1 LNCHDG
7 GFNTAGAPGK
17 GERDSIMSWSLPIAR
32 IAGIQLRIHVTFLLL
47 IGWIALD
54 SASAVVFVLLLFL
67 CVVLHEFGHALA
79 AKGYGI
85 KTPDITLLPI
95 GGVARLERIPE
106 EPKQEL
112 VIAAAGPAVTAII
125 ALSLF
130 VVIASRG
137 GTEFGASVQSGD
149 LLVNLFKINVWL
161 LLFNLIPAFPMDGGR
176 VLRALLATRLSYARA
191 TQVAATVGQA
201 FAFFFGIIGLFGIPG
216 IFNPN
221 PFLLFIALFV
231 YIGASQ
237 EAALAQ
243 MRDVS
248 RRFPVSSAMVRE
260 FRSLPESAT
269 LEEAVDALL
278 ATSQHD
284 FPVLDE
290 AGNVAGILTRH
301 DLIAALRKN
310 NPTIRV
316 GDVMR
321 RDIPTVTTGTRFEEA
336 FRIMQECNCP
346 AVPVLDSMKRL
357 VGLLTP
363 ENVSELMMVQSALPR
378 RRAA

>member
-1 LNCHDG
+1 
-7 GFNTAGAPGK
+7 
-17 GERDSIMSWSLPIAR
+17 MSWSLPILR
-32 IAGIQLRIHVTFLLL
+32 VAGIQLRIHVTFLLL
-47 IGWIALD
+47 IGWLAFGYYAEGG
-54 SASAVVFVLLLFL
+54 SAAAAGRVLFILLLFL

-79 AKGYGI
+79 AKSFGI
-85 KTPDITLLPI
+85 NTPDITLLPI
-95 GGVARLERIPE
+95 GGVARLERMPE

-112 VIAAAGPAVTAII
+112 IIALAGPAVNIVI
-125 ALSLF
+125 AL
-130 VVIASRG
+130 G
-137 GTEFGASVQSGD
+137 
-149 LLVNLFKINVWL
+149 LLVAIDWRGAADSSVVEASTLPAKLLAINVML
-161 LLFNLIPAFPMDGGR
+161 VLFNLLPAFPMDGGR

-191 TQVAATVGQA
+191 TQIAASIGQGCA
-201 FAFFFGIIGLFGIPG
+201 FVFGFIGLLW
-216 IFNPN
+216 N

-243 MRDVS
+243 MKDVS

-260 FRSLPESAT
+260 FRSLPLTAT
-269 LEEAVDALL
+269 LQEAVDALL

-284 FPVLDE
+284 FPVVDE
-290 AGNVAGILTRH
+290 SGGVAGMLTRH
-301 DLIAALRKN
+301 DLISALRKDD
-310 NPTIRV
+310 PAIRV

-378 RRAA
+378 RRVV

>member
-1 LNCHDG
+1 MG
-7 GFNTAGAPGK
+7 
-17 GERDSIMSWSLPIAR
+17 WSLPIFR
-32 IAGIQLRIHVTFLLL
+32 IAGIQLRIHVTFVLL
-47 IGWIALD
+47 IAWLAFGYYAQGGSPAAAEGVI
-54 SASAVVFVLLLFL
+54 FVLLLFL

-79 AKGYGI
+79 AKAFGI
-85 KTPDITLLPI
+85 NTPDITLLPI
-95 GGVARLERIPE
+95 GGVARLERMPE

-112 VIAAAGPAVTAII
+112 LIAVAGPAVN
-125 ALSLF
+125 
-130 VVIASRG
+130 VVIALGLFVAG
-137 GTEFGASVQSGD
+137 GSFINPFVNPAAPEGIGLVSQLLIINV
-149 LLVNLFKINVWL
+149 LLVA
-161 LLFNLIPAFPMDGGR
+161 FNLLPAFPMDGGR
-176 VLRALLATRLSYARA
+176 VLRALLATRMSYARA
-191 TQVAATVGQA
+191 TQIAATVGQG
-201 FAFFFGIIGLFGIPG
+201 FAFVFGFIGLIW
-216 IFNPN
+216 N
-221 PFLLFIALFV
+221 PFLIFIALFV

-243 MRDVS
+243 MKDVS

-260 FRSLPESAT
+260 FRTLPENAT

-284 FPVLDE
+284 FPVVDE
-290 AGNVAGILTRH
+290 TGAVAGVLTRH

-310 NPTIRV
+310 DPALRV

-321 RDIPTVTTGTRFEEA
+321 RNIPTVTTGTRFEEA

-363 ENVSELMMVQSALPR
+363 ENVTELMMIQSAMPR
-378 RRAA
+378 RRIL

>member
-1 LNCHDG
+1 
-7 GFNTAGAPGK
+7 
-17 GERDSIMSWSLPIAR
+17 MSWSIPILR
-32 IAGIQLRIHVTFLLL
+32 IAGIQLRIHITFLLL
-47 IGWIALD
+47 IAWIAIGST
-54 SASAVVFVLLLFL
+54 SAAIFVLLLFV
-67 CVVLHEFGHALA
+67 CVVLHEFGHAIA

-85 KTPDITLLPI
+85 NTPDITLLPI

-106 EPKQEL
+106 EPRQEL

-125 ALSLF
+125 ALCLYI
-130 VVIASRG
+130 VIAARG
-137 GTEFGASVQSGD
+137 GAELAAPVSTGD
-149 LLVNLFKINVWL
+149 LVLNLFRINIWL

-176 VLRALLATRLSYARA
+176 VLRALLATRMSYARA
-191 TQVAATVGQA
+191 TQVAANVGQI
-201 FAFFFGIIGLFGIPG
+201 FAFLFGIVGLFGIPG
-216 IFNPN
+216 FFPAN
-221 PFLLFIALFV
+221 PFLIFIAFFV
-231 YIGASQ
+231 YLGASQ

-260 FRSLPESAT
+260 FRTLPESAT

-284 FPVLDE
+284 FPVLD
-290 AGNVAGILTRH
+290 ASGNVAGILTRR
-301 DLIAALRKN
+301 DLIAALRQSD
-310 NPTIRV
+310 PAIRV

-321 RDIPTVTTGTRFEEA
+321 RDIPTVTTGTRFEDA

-346 AVPVLDSMKRL
+346 AVPVLDGMKRL

-363 ENVSELMMVQSALPR
+363 ENVSELMMVQSARPR
-378 RRAA
+378 RSAA

>member
-1 LNCHDG
+1 
-7 GFNTAGAPGK
+7 
-17 GERDSIMSWSLPIAR
+17 MSWSVPILR
-32 IAGIQLRIHVTFLLL
+32 VAGIQLRIHITFLLL
-47 IGWIALD
+47 IGWLAIGYYAEGG
-54 SASAVVFVLLLFL
+54 SAAAAGRVAFILLLFL

-79 AKGYGI
+79 AKSFGI
-85 KTPDITLLPI
+85 NTPDITLLPI
-95 GGVARLERIPE
+95 GGVARLERMPE
-106 EPKQEL
+106 DPKQEL
-112 VIAAAGPAVTAII
+112 IIALAGPAVN
-125 ALSLF
+125 
-130 VVIASRG
+130 VVIALGLLIAIDWHRAAESSVV
-137 GTEFGASVQSGD
+137 EASALPAK
-149 LLVNLFKINVWL
+149 LLAINVML
-161 LLFNLIPAFPMDGGR
+161 LLFNLLPAFPMDGGR
-176 VLRALLATRLSYARA
+176 VLRALLATRLTYARA
-191 TQVAATVGQA
+191 TQIAASIGQGCA
-201 FAFFFGIIGLFGIPG
+201 FVFGFIGLLW
-216 IFNPN
+216 N

-248 RRFPVSSAMVRE
+248 RRFPVASAMVRE
-260 FRSLPESAT
+260 FRSLPITAS
-269 LEEAVDALL
+269 LQEAVDALL

-284 FPVLDE
+284 FPVVDE
-290 AGNVAGILTRH
+290 NGGVAGVLTRH
-301 DLIAALRKN
+301 DLISALRKGD
-310 NPTIRV
+310 PTIRV

-378 RRAA
+378 RRTV

>member
-1 LNCHDG
+1 
-7 GFNTAGAPGK
+7 
-17 GERDSIMSWSLPIAR
+17 MSWSLPIFR

-47 IGWIALD
+47 IGWLAFGFYGEGGTAAAI
-54 SASAVVFVLLLFL
+54 SGVVLLLLLFL

-79 AKGYGI
+79 AKSFGI
-85 KTPDITLLPI
+85 NTPDITLLPI

-125 ALSLF
+125 ALCLF
-130 VVIASRG
+130 VVIAARG
-137 GTEFGASVQSGD
+137 GTDFGASVQSGD
-149 LLVNLFKINVWL
+149 LVVNIFKINVWL

-191 TQVAATVGQA
+191 TQVAATVGQG
-201 FAFFFGIIGLFGIPG
+201 FAFFFGIVGLFGIPG
-216 IFNPN
+216 LFSAN
-221 PFLLFIALFV
+221 PFLIFIAFFV

-284 FPVLDE
+284 FP
-290 AGNVAGILTRH
+290 
-301 DLIAALRKN
+301 
-310 NPTIRV
+310 
-316 GDVMR
+316 
-321 RDIPTVTTGTRFEEA
+321 
-336 FRIMQECNCP
+336 
-346 AVPVLDSMKRL
+346 
-357 VGLLTP
+357 
-363 ENVSELMMVQSALPR
+363 
-378 RRAA
+378 

>member
-1 LNCHDG
+1 
-7 GFNTAGAPGK
+7 
-17 GERDSIMSWSLPIAR
+17 MSWSIPIIR
-32 IAGIQLRIHVTFLLL
+32 IAGIQLRIHVTFVLL
-47 IGWIALD
+47 IVWLALG
-54 SASAVVFVLLLFL
+54 SASAAIFVLLLFL

-79 AKGYGI
+79 AKAYGI
-85 KTPDITLLPI
+85 NTPDITLLPI

-125 ALSLF
+125 ALCLF
-130 VVIASRG
+130 VVIAARG
-137 GTEFGASVQSGD
+137 ATNIGAPVQSGD
-149 LLVNLFKINVWL
+149 LLVNLFKINIWL

-176 VLRALLATRLSYARA
+176 VLRALLATRLNYARA

-201 FAFFFGIIGLFGIPG
+201 FAFLFGIVGLFGVPG
-216 IFNPN
+216 IFDPN
-221 PFLLFIALFV
+221 PFLIFIAVFV

-248 RRFPVSSAMVRE
+248 RRFPVSAAMVRE
-260 FRSLPESAT
+260 FRTLPDSAT

-284 FPVLDE
+284 FPVVDSS
-290 AGNVAGILTRH
+290 GQVAGVLTRQ
-301 DLIAALRKN
+301 DLIAALRKHDA
-310 NPTIRV
+310 TIRV
-316 GDVMR
+316 ADVMR
-321 RDIPTVTTGTRFEEA
+321 RNVPVVTTGTRFEEA

-346 AVPVLDSMKRL
+346 AVPVTDSRGNL

-363 ENVSELMMVQSALPR
+363 ENVSELMMVQSALPNR
-378 RRAA
+378 RLAPA

>member
-1 LNCHDG
+1 
-7 GFNTAGAPGK
+7 
-17 GERDSIMSWSLPIAR
+17 
-32 IAGIQLRIHVTFLLL
+32 
-47 IGWIALD
+47 
-54 SASAVVFVLLLFL
+54 
-67 CVVLHEFGHALA
+67 
-79 AKGYGI
+79 
-85 KTPDITLLPI
+85 
-95 GGVARLERIPE
+95 
-106 EPKQEL
+106 
-112 VIAAAGPAVTAII
+112 VTAII

-137 GTEFGASVQSGD
+137 GTELGASLQSGD
-149 LLVNLFKINVWL
+149 LVVNLCKINVWL

-201 FAFFFGIIGLFGIPG
+201 FAFFFGIIGLFGVPG
-216 IFNPN
+216 IYNPN
-221 PFLLFIALFV
+221 PFLIFIAFFV

-260 FRSLPESAT
+260 FRSLPETAA

-310 NPTIRV
+310 DPAIRV

>member
-1 LNCHDG
+1 
-7 GFNTAGAPGK
+7 
-17 GERDSIMSWSLPIAR
+17 MSWSLPIIR
-32 IAGIQLRIHVTFLLL
+32 IAGIQLRIHITFLLL
-47 IGWIALD
+47 IGWIALG

-85 KTPDITLLPI
+85 NTPDITLLPI

-130 VVIASRG
+130 VVIALRG
-137 GTEFGASVQSGD
+137 GTALDASLQSGD
-149 LLVNLFKINVWL
+149 LVVNLFKLNVWL

-201 FAFFFGIIGLFGIPG
+201 FAFFFGIIGLFGVPG

-221 PFLLFIALFV
+221 PFLIFIAFFV

-284 FPVLDE
+284 FPVLDG

-310 NPTIRV
+310 DPEIRV

-346 AVPVLDSMKRL
+346 AVPVLDGMKRL

>member
-1 LNCHDG
+1 
-7 GFNTAGAPGK
+7 
-17 GERDSIMSWSLPIAR
+17 MSWSIPVVR
-32 IAGIQLRIHVTFLLL
+32 IAGIQLRIHITFLLL
-47 IGWIALD
+47 IAWVALSST
-54 SASAVVFVLLLFL
+54 SAAIFVLLLFL

-79 AKGYGI
+79 AKAYGI
-85 KTPDITLLPI
+85 NTPDITLLPI

-130 VVIASRG
+130 VVVAGRG
-137 GTEFGASVQSGD
+137 VANLTAPIQGD
-149 LLVNLFKINVWL
+149 DWVVNIFKLNVFL

-176 VLRALLATRLSYARA
+176 VLRALLATRMTYARA
-191 TQVAATVGQA
+191 TQIAATVGQA
-201 FAFFFGIIGLFGIPG
+201 FAFLFGIVGLFGIPG
-216 IFNPN
+216 LYPRN
-221 PFLLFIALFV
+221 PFLIFIALFV
-231 YIGASQ
+231 YLGASQ

-260 FRSLPESAT
+260 FRTLPETAT
-269 LEEAVDALL
+269 LQEAVDALL

-290 AGNVAGILTRH
+290 SGNVAGILTRH
-301 DLIAALRKN
+301 DLIGALRKDDGS
-310 NPTIRV
+310 IRV

-363 ENVSELMMVQSALPR
+363 ENVSELMMVQSASPR

>member
-1 LNCHDG
+1 
-7 GFNTAGAPGK
+7 
-17 GERDSIMSWSLPIAR
+17 MSWSIPIIR
-32 IAGIQLRIHVTFLLL
+32 IAGIQLRIHLTFLLL
-47 IGWIALD
+47 ILWVALGST
-54 SASAVVFVLLLFL
+54 SAAVFVLLLFL
-67 CVVLHEFGHALA
+67 CVVLHEFGHAIA
-79 AKGYGI
+79 AKSYGI
-85 KTPDITLLPI
+85 NTPDITLLPI

-112 VIAAAGPAVTAII
+112 VIAIAGPVVNVII
-125 ALSLF
+125 AACLF
-130 VVIASRG
+130 VVIGARG
-137 GTEFGASVQSGD
+137 YFPIAPGVQSGD
-149 LLVNLFKINVWL
+149 MLVALCEINVLLV
-161 LLFNLIPAFPMDGGR
+161 LFNLLPAFPMDGGR

-201 FAFFFGIIGLFGIPG
+201 FAFLFGIVGLFGIPG
-216 IFNPN
+216 LYHAN
-221 PFLLFIALFV
+221 PFLIFIAFFV
-231 YIGASQ
+231 YLGASQ

-260 FRSLPESAT
+260 FRTLVATAT
-269 LEEAVDALL
+269 LQEAVDALL

-284 FPVLDE
+284 FPVVDE
-290 AGNVAGILTRH
+290 NGSVAGILTRH
-301 DLIAALRKN
+301 DLIAALRKDD
-310 NPTIRV
+310 PTVRV
-316 GDVMR
+316 SDVMR

-346 AVPVLDSMKRL
+346 AVPVLDGMKRL

-378 RRAA
+378 KRIA

>member
-1 LNCHDG
+1 
-7 GFNTAGAPGK
+7 
-17 GERDSIMSWSLPIAR
+17 MSWSLPIIR
-32 IAGIQLRIHVTFLLL
+32 IAGIQLRIHITFLLL
-47 IGWIALD
+47 IVWLAFGYY
-54 SASAVVFVLLLFL
+54 SQGGSAVAASRVIFILLLFL
-67 CVVLHEFGHALA
+67 CVVLHEFGHGLA
-79 AKGYGI
+79 AKAYGI
-85 KTPDITLLPI
+85 NTPDITLLPI

-137 GTEFGASVQSGD
+137 GELGASVQSGD
-149 LLVNLFKINVWL
+149 MVVNLFKINIWL

-201 FAFFFGIIGLFGIPG
+201 FAFFFGVIGLFGVPG
-216 IFNPN
+216 IFHAN
-221 PFLLFIALFV
+221 PFLIFIAFFV

-260 FRSLPESAT
+260 FRT
-269 LEEAVDALL
+269 
-278 ATSQHD
+278 
-284 FPVLDE
+284 
-290 AGNVAGILTRH
+290 
-301 DLIAALRKN
+301 
-310 NPTIRV
+310 
-316 GDVMR
+316 
-321 RDIPTVTTGTRFEEA
+321 
-336 FRIMQECNCP
+336 
-346 AVPVLDSMKRL
+346 
-357 VGLLTP
+357 
-363 ENVSELMMVQSALPR
+363 
-378 RRAA
+378 

>member
-1 LNCHDG
+1 
-7 GFNTAGAPGK
+7 
-17 GERDSIMSWSLPIAR
+17 MSWSLPIIR
-32 IAGIQLRIHVTFLLL
+32 IAGIQLRMHITFLLL
-47 IGWIALD
+47 IGWLAFGYYAQGGPAAAIAGVL
-54 SASAVVFVLLLFL
+54 VILLLFS
-67 CVVLHEFGHALA
+67 CVVLHEFGHAFA
-79 AKGYGI
+79 AKAFGI
-85 KTPDITLLPI
+85 NTPDITLLPI
-95 GGVARLERIPE
+95 GGVARLERMPE
-106 EPKQEL
+106 EPIQEL
-112 VIAAAGPAVTAII
+112 IIAAAGPAVNVII
-125 ALSLF
+125 ALCLFLTGGSFVYPPTAASSLTD
-130 VVIASRG
+130 VVLTIN
-137 GTEFGASVQSGD
+137 VV
-149 LLVNLFKINVWL
+149 LLV
-161 LLFNLIPAFPMDGGR
+161 FNLLPAFPMDGGR

-191 TQVAATVGQA
+191 TQIAASIGQA
-201 FAFFFGIIGLFGIPG
+201 CAFVFGFIGLFS
-216 IFNPN
+216 PN
-221 PFLLFIALFV
+221 HWMLLFIALFV

-310 NPTIRV
+310 DPAIRV
-316 GDVMR
+316 GGVMR

-378 RRAA
+378 RRSA

>member
-1 LNCHDG
+1 
-7 GFNTAGAPGK
+7 
-17 GERDSIMSWSLPIAR
+17 
-32 IAGIQLRIHVTFLLL
+32 
-47 IGWIALD
+47 
-54 SASAVVFVLLLFL
+54 
-67 CVVLHEFGHALA
+67 VLHEFGHALA
-79 AKGYGI
+79 AKAFGI
-85 KTPDITLLPI
+85 NTPDITLLPI

-112 VIAAAGPAVTAII
+112 IIASAGPAVTAII

-130 VVIASRG
+130 VAIAARG
-137 GTEFGASVQSGD
+137 ATGIAAPIGGND
-149 LLVNLFKINVWL
+149 LVLNLFKLNVYL

-176 VLRALLATRLSYARA
+176 VLRALLATRMTYARA
-191 TQVAATVGQA
+191 TQVAATVGQG
-201 FAFFFGIIGLFGIPG
+201 FAFLFGIVGLFGIPG
-216 IFNPN
+216 IFHPN
-221 PFLLFIALFV
+221 PFLIFIAFFV

-260 FRSLPESAT
+260 FRSLPVSAT
-269 LEEAVDALL
+269 LQEAVDALL

-290 AGNVAGILTRH
+290 NGNVAGILTRH
-301 DLIAALRKN
+301 DLIAALRKDD
-310 NPTIRV
+310 PTIRV

-346 AVPVLDSMKRL
+346 AVPVLDGMKRL

>member
-1 LNCHDG
+1 MG
-7 GFNTAGAPGK
+7 
-17 GERDSIMSWSLPIAR
+17 WSLPIFR
-32 IAGIQLRIHVTFLLL
+32 IAGIQLRIHITFLLL
-47 IGWIALD
+47 IAWLAFGYYAQGG
-54 SASAVVFVLLLFL
+54 SAVAASRVIFVLLLFL
-67 CVVLHEFGHALA
+67 CVVLYEFGHAFA
-79 AKGYGI
+79 AKAFGI
-85 KTPDITLLPI
+85 NTPDITLLPI
-95 GGVARLERIPE
+95 GGVARLERMPE
-106 EPKQEL
+106 EPMQEL
-112 VIAAAGPAVTAII
+112 IIAVAGPLVN
-125 ALSLF
+125 
-130 VVIASRG
+130 VVIALGLFIAG
-137 GTEFGASVQSGD
+137 GAQA
-149 LLVNLFKINVWL
+149 LLNPAAVEAGGLIAQLLTINIILV
-161 LLFNLIPAFPMDGGR
+161 LFNLLPAFPMDGGR

-201 FAFFFGIIGLFGIPG
+201 FAFFFGIIGLFGVPG
-216 IFNPN
+216 IYNPN
-221 PFLLFIALFV
+221 PFLIFIAFFV

-310 NPTIRV
+310 DPAIRV

-336 FRIMQECNCP
+336 FRIMQECNCQ
-346 AVPVLDSMKRL
+346 AVPVLDGMKRL

>member
-1 LNCHDG
+1 MG
-7 GFNTAGAPGK
+7 W
-17 GERDSIMSWSLPIAR
+17 SIPIVR
-32 IAGIQLRIHVTFLLL
+32 IAGIQLRIHVTFVLL
-47 IGWIALD
+47 IAWLAFGSTGATI
-54 SASAVVFVLLLFL
+54 FVLLLFL
-67 CVVLHEFGHALA
+67 CVVMHEFGHALA
-79 AKGYGI
+79 AKAYGI
-85 KTPDITLLPI
+85 NTPDITLLPI

-112 VIAAAGPAVTAII
+112 AIAAAGPAVTAII

-130 VVIASRG
+130 IVIAARG
-137 GTEFGASVQSGD
+137 TLALQIPIEGD
-149 LLVNLFKINVWL
+149 DLVLNLFRINVWL

-176 VLRALLATRLSYARA
+176 VLRALLATRFSYARA

-201 FAFFFGIIGLFGIPG
+201 FAFFFGVIGLFGVPG
-216 IFNPN
+216 IFHPN
-221 PFLLFIALFV
+221 PFLIFIALFV

-260 FRSLPESAT
+260 FRSLAESAS

-284 FPVLDE
+284 FPVLGE
-290 AGNVAGILTRH
+290 QGNVDGILTRH
-301 DLIAALRKN
+301 DLIVALRKN
-310 NPTIRV
+310 DPKIRV

-321 RDIPTVTTGTRFEEA
+321 REIPTVTTGTRFEDA

-363 ENVSELMMVQSALPR
+363 ENVSELMMVQSASPR
-378 RRAA
+378 RRPA

>member
-1 LNCHDG
+1 
-7 GFNTAGAPGK
+7 
-17 GERDSIMSWSLPIAR
+17 MSWSIPIIR

-47 IGWIALD
+47 IGWIALG
-54 SASAVVFVLLLFL
+54 SSSAVIFVLLLFL

-79 AKGYGI
+79 AKAYGI
-85 KTPDITLLPI
+85 NTPDITLLPI

-112 VIAAAGPAVTAII
+112 VIAIAGPLVNVII
-125 ALSLF
+125 AACLY
-130 VVIASRG
+130 VVIGARG
-137 GTEFGASVQSGD
+137 HVAPEIAVQKGD
-149 LLVNLFKINVWL
+149 MLAGLFQINVWL
-161 LLFNLIPAFPMDGGR
+161 LLFNLLPAFPMDGGR
-176 VLRALLATRLSYARA
+176 VLRALLATRLTYARA

-201 FAFFFGIIGLFGIPG
+201 FAFAFGIVGLFGIPG
-216 IFNPN
+216 LFHAN
-221 PFLLFIALFV
+221 PFLIFIAFFV
-231 YIGASQ
+231 YLGASQ

-260 FRSLPESAT
+260 FRTLPATAT
-269 LEEAVDALL
+269 LQEAVDALL

-290 AGNVAGILTRH
+290 TGNVAGILTRH
-301 DLIAALRKN
+301 DLIAALHKGD
-310 NPTIRV
+310 TEIHV
-316 GDVMR
+316 ADVMR

-346 AVPVLDSMKRL
+346 AVPVLDGMKRL

-378 RRAA
+378 RRPA

>member
-1 LNCHDG
+1 
-7 GFNTAGAPGK
+7 
-17 GERDSIMSWSLPIAR
+17 MSWSIPIIR

-47 IGWIALD
+47 IVWVALG
-54 SASAVVFVLLLFL
+54 SASSAVFVLLLFL
-67 CVVLHEFGHALA
+67 CVVLHEFGHAFA
-79 AKGYGI
+79 AKAYGI
-85 KTPDITLLPI
+85 NTPDITLLPI

-112 VIAAAGPAVTAII
+112 IIAIAGPIVNVIIAAC
-125 ALSLF
+125 LY
-130 VVIASRG
+130 VVIGARGHVDPATAMRG
-137 GTEFGASVQSGD
+137 GDMLIG
-149 LLVNLFKINVWL
+149 LFQINVWL
-161 LLFNLIPAFPMDGGR
+161 LLFNLLPAFPMDGGR
-176 VLRALLATRLSYARA
+176 VLRSLLAARMTFARA

-201 FAFFFGIIGLFGIPG
+201 FAWFFGIIGLFGIPG
-216 IFNPN
+216 IMHAN
-221 PFLLFIALFV
+221 PFLIFIAFFV

-260 FRSLPESAT
+260 FRSLAETAT
-269 LEEAVDALL
+269 LDEAVDALL

-284 FPVLDE
+284 FPVLDD

-310 NPTIRV
+310 DPTIRV
-316 GDVMR
+316 ADVMR

-346 AVPVLDSMKRL
+346 AIPVLDGMKRL

-378 RRAA
+378 RRPA

>member
-1 LNCHDG
+1 MDYV
-7 GFNTAGAPGK
+7 FNTAGARI
-17 GERDSIMSWSLPIAR
+17 EIDRHYCMSWSIPIIR
-32 IAGIQLRIHVTFLLL
+32 IAGIQLRIHITFLLL
-47 IGWIALD
+47 IAWIALG
-54 SASAVVFVLLLFL
+54 SVSAVIFVLLLFL

-79 AKGYGI
+79 AKAYGI
-85 KTPDITLLPI
+85 NTPDITLLPI

-125 ALSLF
+125 ALCLF
-130 VVIASRG
+130 VVIAARG
-137 GTEFGASVQSGD
+137 GTDFGASVQSGD
-149 LLVNLFKINVWL
+149 LVVDIFKINVWL

-191 TQVAATVGQA
+191 TQIAATVGQG
-201 FAFFFGIIGLFGIPG
+201 FAFFFGIVGLFGIPG
-216 IFNPN
+216 LFSAN
-221 PFLLFIALFV
+221 PFLIFIAFFV

-260 FRSLPESAT
+260 FRSLPENAT

-310 NPTIRV
+310 DPAIRV

-378 RRAA
+378 RRPA

>member
-1 LNCHDG
+1 
-7 GFNTAGAPGK
+7 
-17 GERDSIMSWSLPIAR
+17 MSWSLPILR

-47 IGWIALD
+47 IVWLALGYYMEGG
-54 SASAVVFVLLLFL
+54 SAAAAARVVFILLLFL
-67 CVVLHEFGHALA
+67 CVILHEFGHAFA
-79 AKGYGI
+79 AKAFGI
-85 KTPDITLLPI
+85 NTPDITLLPI
-95 GGVARLERIPE
+95 GGVARLERMPE
-106 EPKQEL
+106 EPVQEL
-112 VIAAAGPAVTAII
+112 IIAVAGPTVNVII
-125 ALSLF
+125 ALCLF
-130 VVIASRG
+130 VVMG
-137 GTEFGASVQSGD
+137 GREIFNPATVQQGD
-149 LLVNLFKINVWL
+149 MISQLLTINVVL
-161 LLFNLIPAFPMDGGR
+161 VLFNLLPAFPMDGGR

-191 TQVAATVGQA
+191 TQIAANIGQGCA
-201 FAFFFGIIGLFGIPG
+201 FVFGFIGLFS
-216 IFNPN
+216 N

-260 FRSLPESAT
+260 FRSLPETAT
-269 LEEAVDALL
+269 LQEAVDALL

-284 FPVLDE
+284 FPVLAASGD
-290 AGNVAGILTRH
+290 VAGILTRH
-301 DLIAALRKN
+301 DLISALRKDDG
-310 NPTIRV
+310 TIRV

-346 AVPVLDSMKRL
+346 AVPVLDGMKRL

>member
-1 LNCHDG
+1 
-7 GFNTAGAPGK
+7 
-17 GERDSIMSWSLPIAR
+17 
-32 IAGIQLRIHVTFLLL
+32 VLL
-47 IGWIALD
+47 IAWLAFGYYAQGGSPAAAEGVI
-54 SASAVVFVLLLFL
+54 FVLLLFL

-79 AKGYGI
+79 AKAFGI
-85 KTPDITLLPI
+85 NTPDITLLPI
-95 GGVARLERIPE
+95 GGVARLERMPE

-112 VIAAAGPAVTAII
+112 LIAVAGPAVN
-125 ALSLF
+125 
-130 VVIASRG
+130 VVIALGLFVAG
-137 GTEFGASVQSGD
+137 GSFINPFVNPAAPERVGLVSQLLIINV
-149 LLVNLFKINVWL
+149 LLVA
-161 LLFNLIPAFPMDGGR
+161 FNLLPAFPMDGGR
-176 VLRALLATRLSYARA
+176 VLRALLATRMSYARA
-191 TQVAATVGQA
+191 TQIAATVGQG
-201 FAFFFGIIGLFGIPG
+201 FAFVFGFIGLIW
-216 IFNPN
+216 N
-221 PFLLFIALFV
+221 PFLIFIALFV

-243 MRDVS
+243 MKDVS

-260 FRSLPESAT
+260 FRTLPEDAT

-284 FPVLDE
+284 FPVVDE
-290 AGNVAGILTRH
+290 TGNVAGVLTRH

-310 NPTIRV
+310 DPALRV

-321 RDIPTVTTGTRFEEA
+321 RNIPTVTTGTRFEEA

-363 ENVSELMMVQSALPR
+363 ENVTELMMIQSAMPR
-378 RRAA
+378 RRIL

>member
-1 LNCHDG
+1 
-7 GFNTAGAPGK
+7 
-17 GERDSIMSWSLPIAR
+17 MSWSIPIVR

-47 IGWIALD
+47 IVWVATI
-54 SASAVVFVLLLFL
+54 SAGAAVLVLLVFL

-79 AKGYGI
+79 AKTYGI
-85 KTPDITLLPI
+85 NTPDITLLPI

-112 VIAAAGPAVTAII
+112 AIAAAGPAVTAII

-130 VVIASRG
+130 IVIAARG
-137 GTEFGASVQSGD
+137 TIAFQTPIEGD
-149 LLVNLFKINVWL
+149 DLVLNLFRINVWL

-176 VLRALLATRLSYARA
+176 VLRALLATRLTYARA

-201 FAFFFGIIGLFGIPG
+201 FAFFFGIIGLFGVPG
-216 IFNPN
+216 IFSPN
-221 PFLLFIALFV
+221 PFLIFIALFV

-260 FRSLPESAT
+260 FRSLAESAS

-284 FPVLDE
+284 FPVLGEQGD
-290 AGNVAGILTRH
+290 VAGILTRH

-310 NPTIRV
+310 DPKIRV

-321 RDIPTVTTGTRFEEA
+321 RDIPTVTTGTRFEDA

-363 ENVSELMMVQSALPR
+363 ENVSELMMVQSASPR
-378 RRAA
+378 RRVA

>member
-1 LNCHDG
+1 
-7 GFNTAGAPGK
+7 
-17 GERDSIMSWSLPIAR
+17 MSWSVPIVR

-47 IGWIALD
+47 IFWVALG
-54 SASAVVFVLLLFL
+54 SASLAIFVLLLFL

-79 AKGYGI
+79 AKAYGI
-85 KTPDITLLPI
+85 NTPDITLLPI

-130 VVIASRG
+130 AVIAAR
-137 GTEFGASVQSGD
+137 GASDLGTVIRGD
-149 LLVNLFKINVWL
+149 DLVLNIFRLNVYL

-176 VLRALLATRLSYARA
+176 VLRALLATRMAYARA

-201 FAFFFGIIGLFGIPG
+201 FAFLFGIVGLFGIPG
-216 IFNPN
+216 LYPPN
-221 PFLLFIALFV
+221 PFLIFIAFFV

-260 FRSLPESAT
+260 FRSLPETAT

-284 FPVLDE
+284 FPVVDG

-301 DLIAALRKN
+301 DLIGALRKAD
-310 NPTIRV
+310 PKIRV

-336 FRIMQECNCP
+336 FRIMQESNCP
-346 AVPVLDSMKRL
+346 ALPVLDGMKRL